1 MTIGSDIEAMLDRAI
16 ADVFHGEFVTRDV
29 VSDGPTWIRGLEVIS
44 RTREDRIVIIRAGRA
59 WIGAFIPQ
67 LGIGAAMVDEDDDI
81 AYKEEELR
89 KLCRALHS
97 YLEGAGRVTQRRR
110 PFGRDSTSELAI
122 EVDGFEWRFGHRS
135 WVWAHPV

>member
-97 YLEGAGRVTQRRR
+97 YLEGAGRVT
-110 PFGRDSTSELAI
+110 
-122 EVDGFEWRFGHRS
+122 
-135 WVWAHPV
+135 